1 MDVRAITANVRLAVI
16 ALTSEEEE
24 EEEEK
29 KKKNVANSSPI
40 MYRSI
45 LSQESKNG

>member
-1 MDVRAITANVRLAVI
+1 MET

-29 KKKNVANSSPI
+29 KKKKKKKQCTYNVTLRCVRVAI
-40 MYRSI
+40 MAVA
-45 LSQESKNG
+45 QH